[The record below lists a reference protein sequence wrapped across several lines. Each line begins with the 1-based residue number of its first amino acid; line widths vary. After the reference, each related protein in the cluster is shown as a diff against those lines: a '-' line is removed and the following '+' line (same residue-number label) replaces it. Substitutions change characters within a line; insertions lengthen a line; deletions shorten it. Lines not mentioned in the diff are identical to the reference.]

1 MITGT
6 GFWFSE
12 RIKKP
17 VLVTSIETLLKLR
30 FRWIAPVG
38 PASKAIKAEFFLA
51 EYILLII
58 LKIPVESDIYFP
70 ANFIK

>member
-1 MITGT
+1 
-6 GFWFSE
+6 
-12 RIKKP
+12 
-17 VLVTSIETLLKLR
+17 VTSIETLLKLR